1 LQHCA
6 FALPVKKKRSDVPVF
21 LLYAG
26 ILHAIG
32 LALLLPMLITL
43 PGPVDTPVRSPA
55 PPAPEITPIAVIVLP
70 PAQPLTDAGPEHTST
85 LPSAPPARKGTATQ
99 SAEPAK
105 AGPSQARPQSAET
118 PLREEIEVAPETVPQ
133 AAPATEAKV
142 SGRNGGIIGSRGRL
156 SLQSQTSAAR
166 NARPPGR

>member
-1 LQHCA
+1 M
-6 FALPVKKKRSDVPVF
+6 KKKRSDVPVF

-43 PGPVDTPVRSPA
+43 PGPVDTPGRSPA
-55 PPAPEITPIAVIVLP
+55 PPAPEIAPIAVIVLP
-70 PAQPLTDAGPEHTST
+70 PAQPLTDAGPEHTSA
-85 LPSAPPARKGTATQ
+85 LQSAPPARKGTATQ

-105 AGPSQARPQSAET
+105 AGPSQAQPQSAET
-118 PLREEIEVAPETVPQ
+118 PLREEIEAEPIAPETVPQ
-133 AAPATEAKV
+133 AAPATEVKV
-142 SGRNGGIIGSRGRL
+142 SGRNGGIMGSSGRF